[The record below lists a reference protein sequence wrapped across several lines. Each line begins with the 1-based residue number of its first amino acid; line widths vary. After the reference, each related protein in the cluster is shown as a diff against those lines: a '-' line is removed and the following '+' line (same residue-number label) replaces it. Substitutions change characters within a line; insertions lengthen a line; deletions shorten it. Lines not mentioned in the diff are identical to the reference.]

1 MMQTAD
7 YPPILFRSVAIP
19 MIKKLFMASL
29 LMCIANNTWA
39 RPSPNIPEFD
49 ARVAEVYTVQHHD
62 MRNGQRELR
71 IYSAVPK
78 DVSGKRPVL
87 FMLDGNGLYPL
98 AVNQAAQQ
106 FARDKLPIIIGI
118 GYPNPEAFPKKERT
132 YDYTPKVAGE
142 AFQDGGGAE
151 SLYQFLTFTVRPWA
165 EQQFP
170 IDTQRET
177 LFGHSFGGL
186 FTLMVYQNHPTDFQ
200 HFVSASPSLWWGEGE
215 MVDLDKLT
223 RSSTA
228 SPIAITL
235 GELEETP
242 DLSRLTD
249 EQKQNYQTRKSWIS
263 PREVCEA
270 ISSHQRSCEFTLF
283 AGKTHGSVIPDA
295 IHKALDLT
303 VAQP

>member
-1 MMQTAD
+1 MTLIAD
-7 YPPILFRSVAIP
+7 YPLILFRSMAIP

-29 LMCIANNTWA
+29 LMCIASNTWA
-39 RPSPNIPEFD
+39 RPNPNIPEFD
-49 ARVAEVYTVQHHD
+49 ARVADVYTVQHHD

-71 IYSAVPK
+71 IYSAVPQNILE
-78 DVSGKRPVL
+78 KRPVL

-106 FARDKLPIIIGI
+106 FSPEKLPIIIGI
-118 GYPNPEAFPKKERT
+118 GYPSPEAFPKKERT
-132 YDYTPKVAGE
+132 YDYTPKVAGD
-142 AFQDGGGAE
+142 AFQHGGGAE
-151 SLYQFLTFTVRPWA
+151 SLYQFLTFTIRPWA

-186 FTLMVYQNHPTDFQ
+186 FTLMAYQDHPADFQ
-200 HFVSASPSLWWGEGE
+200 HFVAASPSLWWGEGK
-215 MVDLDKLT
+215 MVNLDKLT
-223 RSSTA
+223 RPSKA
-228 SPIAITL
+228 SPLDITL

-270 ISSHQRSCEFTLF
+270 INRPQRVCDFTLF

-295 IHKALDLT
+295 IKKALEIAT
-303 VAQP
+303 SEP